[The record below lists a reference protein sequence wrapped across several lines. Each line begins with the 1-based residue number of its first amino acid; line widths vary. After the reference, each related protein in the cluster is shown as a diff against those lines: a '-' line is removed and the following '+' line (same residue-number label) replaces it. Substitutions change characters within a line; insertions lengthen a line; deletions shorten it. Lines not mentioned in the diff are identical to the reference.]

1 MIDNIIQDRMI
12 IIGKVIISQIGITDI
27 ICKLIIGTI
36 NSDKMLWDVY
46 IVERKAMSGRIVLYG
61 RKLLKKNRRIPN
73 WKLE

>member
-36 NSDKMLWDVY
+36 NSDKML
-46 IVERKAMSGRIVLYG
+46 
-61 RKLLKKNRRIPN
+61 
-73 WKLE
+73 